1 MDRSI
6 CHLDLLLKNLNN
18 KILINETTKMV
29 NLKMKKGLM
38 PKMICTLKIYKL
50 MKISNQVILLHLN
63 KSNQSQNYSNKA
75 IYKIQECLL
84 KIKNKTIKFKINNS
98 IKVEITFLNNLLGSL
113 NKNNNNNFQIFQI
126 YQTRI

>member
-1 MDRSI
+1 MA
-6 CHLDLLLKNLNN
+6 
-18 KILINETTKMV
+18 
-29 NLKMKKGLM
+29 NLKLKKGRM

-50 MKISNQVILLHLN
+50 MKISNQVIPLHLN

-98 IKVEITFLNNLLGSL
+98 IKVEITFLNHLLGSL

-126 YQTRI
+126 YKIPI